1 MINFDI
7 NKLRYEYVYVK
18 KISQFSIVVKSDINN
33 QLFEPSYF
41 KDYKVNKNRET
52 VLNIHKSVYDLYKK
66 SKTITSFAGKGKKA
80 CIFFY
85 DNSILNIDVYSPYTY
100 AINFEGNNKIAQQIE
115 LTEKEWVSSNV
126 KAFTKIK
133 EKFDEKIKEGEIKPE
148 NIFID
153 GKNIFCV
160 TDDVT
165 HSHTFKVKDFNIRRV
180 LYFNLAKVAFSSLN
194 RIPVKKENSKD
205 KIDEKDGEK
214 IEDENITLILKEG
227 FVVAYSPFDDKSKCV
242 YSSVITNEYSK
253 TQNGLFMGIP
263 FNIFT
268 LDHLDDKYNNS
279 IDKIGRYY
287 MNLMF
292 LLKAGNVIGKHYGH
306 KETDFLDIP
315 SVIKETGIINL
326 NSDISRESKLNYA
339 IKINPF
345 DAMAY
350 IFRYMHKEKNLN
362 VYRDLESLF
371 RYSFST
377 GLVSIRKIGNI
388 FKENKSLKDLESK
401 LSK

>member
-18 KISQFSIVVKSDINN
+18 KISQFSIVVKSDVNKKT
-33 QLFEPSYF
+33 FEPSYF
-41 KDYKVNKNRET
+41 KDYKINKNKET

-66 SKTITSFAGKGKKA
+66 NKTITSFAGKGKKA

-85 DNSILNIDVYSPYTY
+85 DDSILNIDVYSPYAY
-100 AINFEGNNKIAQQIE
+100 VINHEGGNKITQQVEIS
-115 LTEKEWVSSNV
+115 EKEWTSSNV
-126 KAFTKIK
+126 KAFSKIK
-133 EKFDEKIKEGEIKPE
+133 EKFDEKINNGEIKPE

-153 GKNIFCV
+153 GRNIFCV
-160 TDDVT
+160 TDEIT
-165 HSHTFKVKDFNIRRV
+165 HRYVFKIKDFHIKRV

-194 RIPVKKENSKD
+194 KKPKKEKEV
-205 KIDEKDGEK
+205 DETNENDEK

-227 FVVAYSPFDDKSKCV
+227 FVVAYNPFDDKNKFV

-253 TQNGLFMGIP
+253 RQNGAYMGIP

-268 LDHLDDKYNNS
+268 LDHLDDKHTIIND
-279 IDKIGRYY
+279 DKIGRYY
-287 MNLMF
+287 MNLIF
-292 LLKAGNVIGKHYGH
+292 LLRSGNVIGKHYGH

-315 SVIKETGIINL
+315 SIIKETGIINL
-326 NSDISRESKLNYA
+326 NSDISRESRLNYA

-350 IFRYMHKEKNLN
+350 LFRYMYKEKNLN

-377 GLVSIRKIGNI
+377 GLVSVKKIGNI
-388 FKENKSLKDLESK
+388 FKENKSLDNIKAK
-401 LSK
+401 VNK